1 MMKLLMAF
9 LHSLRDFS
17 RMSIVGSLDGRKQ
30 LHTTDCGALAL
41 AMTMEKKATKE
52 IIFDSFTTI
61 D

>member
-1 MMKLLMAF
+1 
-9 LHSLRDFS
+9 
-17 RMSIVGSLDGRKQ
+17 MSIVGSLDGRKQ